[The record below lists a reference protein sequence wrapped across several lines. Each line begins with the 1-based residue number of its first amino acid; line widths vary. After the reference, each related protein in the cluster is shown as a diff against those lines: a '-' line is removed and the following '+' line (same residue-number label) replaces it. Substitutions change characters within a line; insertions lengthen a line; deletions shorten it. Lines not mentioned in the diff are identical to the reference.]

1 MPRGAA
7 HGAPAPRGGHTG
19 VRWRDDRGA
28 AVAESTMVMTLV
40 VLLFAALLQAGVV
53 IHTRNV
59 MIDAASAGA
68 RYGALAD
75 RNPEDGV
82 QRARELLSTGVPG
95 QSGADVAAE
104 LTSQD
109 GVPVLRIT
117 VSSSLPGLGF
127 LPGPIP
133 VEVSGHAFRQ

>member
-7 HGAPAPRGGHTG
+7 HGAPAPRGGHAG

-40 VLLFAALLQAGVV
+40 VLLFAALLQAGLV

-75 RNPEDGV
+75 RVPEDGV
-82 QRARELLSTGVPG
+82 QRARELLAAGVPG
-95 QSGADVAAE
+95 QSGARIVAE
-104 LTSQD
+104 PTSQD
-109 GVPVLRIT
+109 GVPVLRVTI
-117 VSSSLPGLGF
+117 SSSLPGLGF

-133 VEVSGHAFRQ
+133 VEVSGHAHRL

>member
-1 MPRGAA
+1 MTRGGADAAPSPRGP
-7 HGAPAPRGGHTG
+7 GSG

-28 AVAESTMVMTLV
+28 AVAESTMVMALV
-40 VLLFAALLQAGVV
+40 VLLFAVLLQAGLV

-75 RNPEDGV
+75 RTPDDGV
-82 QRARELLSTGVPG
+82 QRARELLAAGVPG
-95 QSGADVAAE
+95 QSGAHVDAE
-104 LTSQD
+104 PTSQD
-109 GVPVLRIT
+109 GVPVLRVTI
-117 VSSSLPGLGF
+117 SSSLPGVAF

-133 VEVSGHAFRQ
+133 VEVSGHAHRH

>member
-1 MPRGAA
+1 MPRGAVHA
-7 HGAPAPRGGHTG
+7 VPVPRGVHMG

-75 RNPEDGV
+75 RSPEDGV
-82 QRARELLSTGVPG
+82 QRARELLSAGVPG
-95 QSGADVAAE
+95 QS
-104 LTSQD
+104 L
-109 GVPVLRIT
+109 
-117 VSSSLPGLGF
+117 SL
-127 LPGPIP
+127 I
-133 VEVSGHAFRQ
+133 HI

>member
-7 HGAPAPRGGHTG
+7 HGAQAPRSSRQRTP
-19 VRWRDDRGA
+19 VWPPRGA

-75 RNPEDGV
+75 RSPEDGV
-82 QRARELLSTGVPG
+82 QRARELLSAGVPG

-109 GVPVLRIT
+109 GVPVLRVT